1 MNGHCIHQHEEWL
14 SIIVK
19 NPHFNSKPRFI
30 CNRDLGGI
38 FIGYKAPSEPAYA
51 FQPLVQIIPHFIPRL
66 STQKYSAQI
75 LLSIDHMQM
84 YIFFIKVKEALFGAR
99 CWLKQAESSNFNGLQ
114 DSLIWKPDF
123 MDPMDLFPSDA
134 KVTCMCQQ
142 DCTYKYIWDG
152 LKSNYVN

>member
-1 MNGHCIHQHEEWL
+1 MNDHYILQRKEWL
-14 SIIVK
+14 SVIVK
-19 NPHFNSKPRFI
+19 IPISILNQGLI

-51 FQPLVQIIPHFIPRL
+51 SQTLVQIIPHFIPRL

-134 KVTCMCQQ
+134 KVTCTCQQ
-142 DCTYKYIWDG
+142 DCTYKYTWNG

>member
-1 MNGHCIHQHEEWL
+1 MHKREEWL

-19 NPHFNSKPRFI
+19 IPILILNQGLIS
-30 CNRDLGGI
+30 NRDLGGI

-84 YIFFIKVKEALFGAR
+84 YIFLQKLRKHYLVQDADSSKQNPPILMAFKIALSGSQTSWTQWIYLQATQKSPARVSRIVHISIHEMDSKV
-99 CWLKQAESSNFNGLQ
+99 
-114 DSLIWKPDF
+114 I
-123 MDPMDLFPSDA
+123 
-134 KVTCMCQQ
+134 T
-142 DCTYKYIWDG
+142 
-152 LKSNYVN
+152 